1 MQIYRF
7 WECRR
12 ENICGTEAYFKA
24 GSNESPEHAAQLL
37 KDKIDIFRRF
47 NDPGVP
53 DPPPKEVAELRC
65 RLAGNKDYSVPI
77 CEEFVEQIDARNI
90 VTRNRSGALVLNS
103 EDHAFFD
110 IDFDCLPPAG
120 LWHKLQVILG
130 KRPAQTPEE
139 RLFDIIRSQLNDSF
153 PYTPAR
159 LYRTAKGF
167 RLLLNISH
175 DADSPETANIMR
187 MFHCDRLYAEL
198 CSRQKCF
205 RARLTPKPRRIGV
218 TGASKF
224 RFPYAEE
231 TVPAHKLWVEQYEKK
246 SADFAVCR
254 LVKSFGPEFRSPVIE
269 YHDRMCNCSSPLPL
283 A

>member
-90 VTRNRSGALVLNS
+90 VTRNRSGALVLIIHQNDLQIRIS
-103 EDHAFFD
+103 LIDDGLHAAIQIRLHLVYRHDHAD
-110 IDFDCLPPAG
+110 QIHVAYLPA
-120 LWHKLQVILG
+120 
-130 KRPAQTPEE
+130 
-139 RLFDIIRSQLNDSF
+139 
-153 PYTPAR
+153 
-159 LYRTAKGF
+159 
-167 RLLLNISH
+167 
-175 DADSPETANIMR
+175 
-187 MFHCDRLYAEL
+187 
-198 CSRQKCF
+198 
-205 RARLTPKPRRIGV
+205 
-218 TGASKF
+218 
-224 RFPYAEE
+224 
-231 TVPAHKLWVEQYEKK
+231 
-246 SADFAVCR
+246 
-254 LVKSFGPEFRSPVIE
+254 SPVRNRWPCVRQ
-269 YHDRMCNCSSPLPL
+269 HPRQGL
-283 A
+283 